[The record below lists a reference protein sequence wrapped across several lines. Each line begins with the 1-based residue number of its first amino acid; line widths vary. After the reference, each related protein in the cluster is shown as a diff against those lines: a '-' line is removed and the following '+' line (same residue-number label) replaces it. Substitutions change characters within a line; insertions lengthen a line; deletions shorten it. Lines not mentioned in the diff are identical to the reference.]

1 MLGVTMLLISAFV
14 IFILEIKS
22 RRDLR
27 LTYAK
32 ISGLSD
38 ATQINTQ
45 YSNLD
50 SYGYDWYIRFRA
62 LVIINTMMISF
73 FIQD

>member
-38 ATQINTQ
+38 ATQINTIKFKQ
-45 YSNLD
+45 S
-50 SYGYDWYIRFRA
+50 
-62 LVIINTMMISF
+62 
-73 FIQD
+73 